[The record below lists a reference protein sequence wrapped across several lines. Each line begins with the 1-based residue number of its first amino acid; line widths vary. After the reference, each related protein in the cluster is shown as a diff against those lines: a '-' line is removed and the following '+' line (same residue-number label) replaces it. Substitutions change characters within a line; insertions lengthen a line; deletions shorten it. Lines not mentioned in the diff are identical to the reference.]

1 MMFFS
6 LLTAFVLNV
15 LSEMNYS
22 FGKKVMWV
30 VAIPLFALWS
40 IFVPLML
47 CELVVL
53 DLPAVILLK
62 VTDKATVGDVLDYF
76 LTPLI
81 YS

>member
-15 LSEMNYS
+15 LSEVNYS

-30 VAIPLFALWS
+30 TAIPLFALWS

-53 DLPAVILLK
+53 DLPAVVLLK
-62 VTDKATVGDVLDYF
+62 ITGAGTVSGVIDYF
-76 LTPLI
+76 LTPLFDC
-81 YS
+81 

>member
-6 LLTAFVLNV
+6 LLTAFALNV
-15 LSEMNYS
+15 LFEVKYAY
-22 FGKKVMWV
+22 GKKIML
-30 VAIPLFALWS
+30 VAMLPLFALWS

-62 VTDKATVGDVLDYF
+62 ITGAGTVNGVIDYF
-76 LTPLI
+76 LTPLFDC
-81 YS
+81 